1 MVCYGSATGPVDSF
15 YTMGLRRLRL
25 MYSIVQGMATGWQ
38 LGIYRFLRGFSYG
51 GGKMERGG
59 GGVYH
64 QMETLPQM
72 VLISK

>member
-1 MVCYGSATGPVDSF
+1 
-15 YTMGLRRLRL
+15 